1 MLNCDFEHMIY
12 DFKNKNYKHF
22 IGSTTFESNL
32 DILETIKK
40 DYIQKLKNQNY
51 PRDVD
56 LTNVKIKKKIKNI
69 DVEISVLKKEN
80 TFNISYSPKLDFL
93 DDGSQEG
100 EIIPINIVTT
110 ALLKSLIS
118 NNDNDDIEKLI
129 KSISFLWI

>member
-1 MLNCDFEHMIY
+1 MWV
-12 DFKNKNYKHF
+12 
-22 IGSTTFESNL
+22 
-32 DILETIKK
+32 
-40 DYIQKLKNQNY
+40 NQNY
-51 PRDVD
+51 LKDVD

-118 NNDNDDIEKLI
+118 NKDNDDIEKLI

>member
-1 MLNCDFEHMIY
+1 MINSELEHMID
-12 DFKNKNYKHF
+12 DFKNKKYIHYV
-22 IGSTTFESNL
+22 GTTTIECNL
-32 DILETIKK
+32 DILATIKEN
-40 DYIQKLKNQNY
+40 YIQKMKNQNY
-51 PRDVD
+51 QRDLD

-69 DVEISVLKKEN
+69 DVEISILKKEN

-93 DDGSQEG
+93 DDESQEG

-129 KSISFLWI
+129 ESISWLWI

>member
-1 MLNCDFEHMIY
+1 MINCDLEHMI
-12 DFKNKNYKHF
+12 DNFKNKKYIHF
-22 IGSTTFESNL
+22 IGSTTVESNL
-32 DILETIKK
+32 DILENIRIN
-40 DYIQKLKNQNY
+40 YIQKMKNQNY
-51 PRDVD
+51 QKDID

-69 DVEISVLKKEN
+69 DVEITILKKKN
-80 TFNISYSPKLDFL
+80 TFDISYSPKLNFL
-93 DDGSQEG
+93 DDESQKG